1 MSSSIPGPLAVPG
14 DQRLIVPAYFY
25 PSNNRWQELCDRL
38 YRQLTSAV
46 LVMNPS
52 SGPGNA
58 RDDNYRSAVE
68 YARTRRQRVIGY
80 VTTRNPANEIRPLA
94 EVSAEIDRYYTFYPG
109 IGGVFFDEMSN
120 NPGNKAKYQAF
131 YTWAKGKSPTALVVG
146 NPGIPATHG
155 GPENDGAWQVTSP
168 AVADVVVVFE
178 GPWARSPG
186 DAATLPEYRT
196 WSAPAWV
203 FSRPAAT
210 FAHLVYESPDDT
222 TTRSICTTSS
232 RRNAGWIYVTRD
244 RRPNPWDTPPS
255 DALTMSPTLRRR
267 QVAALE

>member
-1 MSSSIPGPLAVPG
+1 MSSWIPGALAVPG

-25 PSNNRWQELCDRL
+25 PSNNRWQDLCDRL
-38 YRQLTSAV
+38 YRQLVSAV

-68 YARTRRQRVIGY
+68 YARTRRQRVVGY

-94 EVSAEIDRYYTFYPG
+94 EIRAEIDRYYTFYPG

-120 NPGNKAKYQAF
+120 NPDNRAKYQAF
-131 YTWAKGKSPTALVVG
+131 YTCAKGKSPTALVVG

-155 GPENDGAWQVTSP
+155 GPQDDGAWQVTSP

-178 GPWARSPG
+178 GPWSRAAG
-186 DAATLPEYRT
+186 DPATLPEYRT

-203 FSRPAAT
+203 TSRPAAT
-210 FAHLVYESPDDT
+210 FAHLVYESPNET

-232 RRNAGWIYVTRD
+232 RRNAGWIYVTPD

-255 DALTMSPTLRRR
+255 DTLIASPTLRRR
-267 QVAALE
+267 QVAAPD